1 MNVAPKSAFWLVVLM
16 GGCFLN
22 SVVLEMLMKY
32 VSHSSFICSHSF
44 KQTLTLWLPN
54 ERLDKGGGALMTL
67 AQFLVV
73 AILMLPLFLRFKDPE
88 TGSFRIH
95 LYSAA
100 PMKEYALQAA
110 IFFVSSVAS
119 NKAFE
124 LGVSQP
130 FNVIFRSLSLLV
142 SYIIG
147 ALWFGRRYSKQQLL
161 AVILVT
167 LGVLVTTLGEVL
179 LKSGVELKPCCDDM
193 QVWVKAYYWVVDPAR
208 LDPIEVTKAYSFEE
222 LFWFAVSIFLLS
234 LTLLGLAILGQMQGK
249 SYRIYKCQP
258 EENMFYLHLLS
269 LPLFTLI
276 SGDLREHIT
285 LWNGSEPFSILGI
298 VNVPWLWW
306 LMLLNALTQVLC
318 LLGVHNTTSSMGTLA
333 CTFATTVRKFIT
345 LIFSVLYF
353 QSPFT
358 SIHGVGALVVFV
370 GTYLFATAPTESSE
384 VKVVGEKEKRD

>member
-1 MNVAPKSAFWLVVLM
+1 
-16 GGCFLN
+16 
-22 SVVLEMLMKY
+22 
-32 VSHSSFICSHSF
+32 
-44 KQTLTLWLPN
+44 
-54 ERLDKGGGALMTL
+54 MTL
-67 AQFLVV
+67 MQFV
-73 AILMLPLFLRFKDPE
+73 AVTALMLPLFVRLRDPA
-88 TGSFRIH
+88 TGSFRLH

-100 PMKEYALQAA
+100 PFKDYAIMAA

-147 ALWFGRRYSKQQLL
+147 AVWFDRRYSRQQLA

-179 LKSGVELKPCCDDM
+179 LKSGVELRPCCDDM
-193 QVWVKAYYWVVDPAR
+193 QIWVKAYYWLMDPAK
-208 LDPIEVTKAYSFEE
+208 LEPIEVVTSYSWTE
-222 LFWFAVSIFLLS
+222 LFWFGVSIFLLS
-234 LTLLGLAILGQMQGK
+234 LTLIGLAVLGHLQGK
-249 SYRIYKCQP
+249 SYRIYKCKP

-269 LPLFTLI
+269 LPLFSLI
-276 SGDLREHIT
+276 SGDLRTHLEV
-285 LWNGSEPFSILGI
+285 WNTSAPFSVFGLVTI
-298 VNVPWLWW
+298 PWLWW
-306 LMLLNALTQVLC
+306 LMALNAFTQILC

-333 CTFATTVRKFIT
+333 CTFATTVRKFVT

-358 SIHGVGALVVFV
+358 TIHLVGAIFVFV
-370 GTYLFATAPTESSE
+370 GTYMFASAPSESSTPTRIDI
-384 VKVVGEKEKRD
+384 KEKRD